1 MSALNAPTVSR
12 FTSRSSEGAN
22 ISHIE
27 PRNSKPISGYTISFF
42 RCCNCFGVSG
52 LAVFFSFSRR
62 PCPPSFR
69 SPSPG
74 LRHPPPL
81 RAALPLLFLGSVL
94 PSCQKFMVVLHSD
107 SSPRRLPSA
116 CLSGLSLA
124 GRLLPFPFER
134 CRGACPVVRPQVRS
148 LPFPAEQPL
157 TQLLHQSHTV
167 RFQRVDNTVI
177 G

>member
-52 LAVFFSFSRR
+52 LAVFFSF
-62 PCPPSFR
+62 F
-69 SPSPG
+69 
-74 LRHPPPL
+74 PPPL
-81 RAALPLLFLGSVL
+81 SSFFPFPRLRGCGIRHRHVLRCRCFFLVLFFHHVKNLWLSYIL
-94 PSCQKFMVVLHSD
+94 IPP
-107 SSPRRLPSA
+107 PRRLPSA
-116 CLSGLSLA
+116 CLPGLPLA
-124 GRLLPFPFER
+124 RRFLPFPFER
-134 CRGACPVVRPQVRS
+134 CRGTCPVVRPQVRS

-167 RFQRVDNTVI
+167 RFQK